1 MTMSATLSKDSSVQS
16 SFDFLGQVLA
26 DYGPRDFAVRA
37 WDGTFWEPDAGQPA
51 RFTLVLQHP
60 GAVRKMFWR
69 ASPLNMGESYIYDD
83 YDIEGDM
90 PAFIALLRRLTTCK
104 RSLGKKLCLA
114 ASLLRLP
121 STERTRP
128 ESRAARLSGG
138 KHSRERDR
146 QAISYHYDLSNE
158 FFALWLDSR
167 MLYTCAYFNTPQDDL
182 DIAQER
188 KLDLICR
195 KLRLRPGERLM
206 DFGCG
211 WGALVL
217 YAAQKYGVEAVGVTL
232 SRRQAEWAQER
243 IRQAGM
249 ESRCRVEFRD
259 YRDVNEPHGYD
270 KLAAVCMIEHV
281 GEAHMPEFFG
291 AAWRLLRPGGAFL
304 NQSITLTAGERVP
317 RKPFVHSYVFP
328 DGELRPISTIL
339 TKAEEAGFEVRDV
352 EGLREHYALTLQH
365 WLRGLEENHDKVVDL
380 TDETTYRVFRTYL
393 ARSWVGYHIQAV
405 NLYQSLLVKPDQGD
419 ARLPLTRT
427 DWYA

>member
-1 MTMSATLSKDSSVQS
+1 
-16 SFDFLGQVLA
+16 
-26 DYGPRDFAVRA
+26 
-37 WDGTFWEPDAGQPA
+37 
-51 RFTLVLQHP
+51 
-60 GAVRKMFWR
+60 MFWR
-69 ASPLNMGESYIYDD
+69 ASHLSTGEAYIYDD
-83 YDIEGDM
+83 FDIEGDM
-90 PAFIALLRRLTTCK
+90 TAFIAFLRRLLAGK
-104 RSLGKKLCLA
+104 RSLRKKLHLA
-114 ASLLRLP
+114 ACLLRLP
-121 STERTRP
+121 STGRPRP
-128 ESRAARLSGG
+128 ESRAARLTGG
-138 KHSRERDR
+138 KHSLERDR
-146 QAISYHYDLSNE
+146 QAISYHYDLSNG

-182 DIAQER
+182 ETAQER
-188 KLDLICR
+188 KLDIICR

-211 WGALVL
+211 WARLVL
-217 YAAQKYGVEAVGVTL
+217 YAAQNYGVEAVGVTL
-232 SRRQAEWAQER
+232 SRRQAEWAQQR

-259 YRDVNEPHGYD
+259 YREVDEPHGYD

-291 AAWRLLRPGGAFL
+291 AAWRLLRPGGVFL
-304 NQSITLTAGERVP
+304 NQSITITANEPVP

-339 TKAEEAGFEVRDV
+339 TKAEKAGFEVRDV

-365 WLRGLEENHDKVVDL
+365 WLRGLEENHEKIVGL

-393 ARSWVGYHIQAV
+393 ARSLLGYQIQAV
-405 NLYQSLLVKPDQGD
+405 NLYQSLLAKPDRGD
-419 ARLPLTRT
+419 ARLPLTRS